1 MTTPDDKAA
10 NDAPGSVVDQ
20 EEAERK
26 ARRARR
32 RAKRLLNEAE
42 TWEEH
47 SATDGRVPPPDGL
60 RPKQRKDVMAVVN
73 QQARQ
78 EAKAEA
84 QTEARDDTNLP
95 AERQEQGVARVEQGG
110 RTGGGGGGG
119 RGGDSGDKT
128 VDPRDAEIQAIQR
141 ELVQRRRRRFVL
153 LWLRLAFFV
162 VLPTFLV
169 GNYYYNH
176 ATPFYS
182 SEAVFQIK
190 PANASMM
197 EASGGGL
204 LSSSPLGLISDSIA
218 VQDFL
223 TSREAMRVL
232 DAELDLLAHYS
243 DPDID
248 PIQRL
253 PADASENEA
262 FSLYKDRVLVG
273 FDTTEGVMRLEVI
286 ASDPAM
292 AEAVARRLIELA
304 EERVDQMSD
313 RNEGDAVE
321 SAAAVL
327 TDAEAQLDDA
337 YDRVLELQERRGI
350 FSADVEV
357 GLVQGQIAAL
367 TSALEERRLSL
378 AALLDNARPN
388 QAQVRVLNAE
398 IARLE
403 QAIEEQRALVVNSQP
418 DARSLARISAELERA
433 QQELEIRQVMVT
445 TAVESLEIARRATAQ
460 QNAFLERAVNPVRP
474 VVPSYPR
481 AFEYTVLAFVIFFAT
496 YMMVSLTISILR
508 EQMSYGEGRT

>member
-73 QQARQ
+73 QQVRQ
-78 EAKAEA
+78 EARQGAAEA
-84 QTEARDDTNLP
+84 KDTTNLP
-95 AERQEQGVARVEQGG
+95 AEREQQGVARVEPGG
-110 RTGGGGGGG
+110 RTGGRGGGG
-119 RGGDSGDKT
+119 RGGDDDGGKT
-128 VDPRDAEIQAIQR
+128 LDPRDAEIEAIQR

-253 PADASENEA
+253 PADASENDA
-262 FSLYKDRVLVG
+262 FALYKDRVLVG
-273 FDTTEGVMRLEVI
+273 FDTTEGVMRMEVI
-286 ASDPAM
+286 TADPAM
-292 AEAVARRLIELA
+292 SASVARRLIELA
-304 EERVDQMSD
+304 EERVDEMSD
-313 RNEGDAVE
+313 RNEGDAVD
-321 SAAAVL
+321 SAQEVL
-327 TDAEAQLDDA
+327 TDAEAQLDEA

-460 QNAFLERAVNPVRP
+460 QNAFLERAVNPVQP